1 MNSAVA
7 IYRVSSEHQVLS
19 GNGLSAQKDSVRSFA
34 KQNGLSIVS
43 EHSDE
48 GISGSASLD
57 KRKGLLDGLQA
68 LQKGMVLLVHKMDRL
83 SRDVFLMCL
92 IEREVKKKGC
102 RIVSVSGEGTG
113 SDNPQ
118 DTLMRSLLISFA
130 QYEKDLISLR
140 TKQAL
145 QARKRRGLRTGTV
158 PYGFSALEDGTLIE
172 NASEQA
178 LVALVS
184 AARNPNEGKKES
196 WSKVAQRLN
205 DEGFSNRAG
214 RKWSSQNL
222 WIIFKDRV

>member
-1 MNSAVA
+1 MISAIA

-19 GNGLSAQKDSVRSFA
+19 GNGLSAQKDSVRSYA
-34 KQNGLSIVS
+34 QQNGLSIVS

-140 TKQAL
+140 TKNAL

-158 PYGFSALEDGTLIE
+158 PWGFSADSEGKLIE
-172 NASEQA
+172 NPSEQSVWA
-178 LVALVS
+178 LVRQL
-184 AARNPNEGKKES
+184 RGEGSTWNSIAHSLNQKGLTNRKGND
-196 WSKVAQRLN
+196 WNKIKVYRT
-205 DEGFSNRAG
+205 FSN
-214 RKWSSQNL
+214 K
-222 WIIFKDRV
+222 V